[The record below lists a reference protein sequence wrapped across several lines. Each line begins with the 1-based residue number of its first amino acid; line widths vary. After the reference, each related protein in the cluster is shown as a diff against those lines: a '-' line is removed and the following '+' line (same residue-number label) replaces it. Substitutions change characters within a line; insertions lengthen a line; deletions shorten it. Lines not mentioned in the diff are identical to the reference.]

1 VRRKKEEDQKR
12 RIKMSDINEEQKKLY
27 KRAEENDKKILLEK
41 ELEELR
47 DIFNYEKDLRI
58 KSEKEI
64 NELQDRINKAIDFIN
79 SFEIYEP
86 DSIDTTEY
94 KNLDTLGLLNYITN
108 ILKGKE

>member
-1 VRRKKEEDQKR
+1 
-12 RIKMSDINEEQKKLY
+12 MSDINEEQKRLY
-27 KRAEENDKKILLEK
+27 KRAEENDEKEFLEYEQYCEEQLRKTITNLKYKIERLEV
-41 ELEELR
+41 ELEEKNR
-47 DIFNYEKDLRI
+47 
-58 KSEKEI
+58 
-64 NELQDRINKAIDFIN
+64 ELQDRINKAIDFIN